1 MSRDMISLD
10 FVSGVLQAVKDK
22 LRTLQPDYRQ
32 KLRTSQPEKN
42 LPGPYKKKKCVLQ
55 YFEITYTYGTK

>member
-22 LRTLQPDYRQ
+22 LRTFQPDYRQ
-32 KLRTSQPEKN
+32 KLRIALNKGLFTLHRRN
-42 LPGPYKKKKCVLQ
+42 RGFVYAVL
-55 YFEITYTYGTK
+55 IPI